1 MSNVTA
7 VPLQPVKRA
16 YVLWL
21 IAGVLLAWIAG
32 AALAQVGG
40 TGVSTT
46 ASGLRYQV
54 LKQGAG
60 ARPTDA
66 DVVLVNYEGK
76 LPNGDVFD
84 KSQQPTPFPVTAV
97 VPGFS
102 EGLKLMNKGARYRF
116 WIPPQLGYGDRPSGP
131 IPPNSTLTFDV
142 ELVDFLPEATV
153 RAMQQQ
159 QMMGGAPGALPPGA
173 VPPGGAR

>member
-21 IAGVLLAWIAG
+21 VVGILLAWVAG

-40 TGVSTT
+40 TGVQTT
-46 ASGLRYQV
+46 PSGLRYQV
-54 LKQGAG
+54 IEAG
-60 ARPTDA
+60 SGPKPTDA
-66 DVVLVNYEGK
+66 DITLVNYEGK
-76 LPNGDVFD
+76 LADGTVFD

-102 EGLKLMNKGARYRF
+102 EGLKLMSKGAKYRF
-116 WIPPQLGYGDRPSGP
+116 WIPPQLGYGDRQSGP
-131 IPPNSTLTFDV
+131 IPPGSTLTFDV

-159 QMMGGAPGALPPGA
+159 QQMMGGGALPPG
-173 VPPGGAR
+173 GR